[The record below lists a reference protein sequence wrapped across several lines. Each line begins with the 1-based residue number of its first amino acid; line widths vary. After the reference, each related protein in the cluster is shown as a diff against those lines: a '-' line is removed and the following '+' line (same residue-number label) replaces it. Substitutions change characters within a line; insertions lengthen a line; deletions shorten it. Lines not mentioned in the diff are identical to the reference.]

1 MSLHD
6 VDIISYYDE
15 FILRQERLLARAQP
29 LLADPRKMP
38 LSILDIP
45 EYKLV
50 KKPWKKGLVISDK
63 MDKSA
68 TVMVAYWA
76 TAWNGALQAAPAD

>member
-1 MSLHD
+1 
-6 VDIISYYDE
+6 
-15 FILRQERLLARAQP
+15 
-29 LLADPRKMP
+29 MP

-76 TAWNGALQAAPAD
+76 TAWNGALQAVPAD